1 VQLGQVDAK
10 KFPDVCLAMLN
21 SEKVTVKEVKGSIFD
36 GVVHDRILMVSRV
49 VIQYWTKS
57 GSQWGC

>member
-36 GVVHDRILMVSRV
+36 GVVYDRILTVSRV
-49 VIQYWTKS
+49 VIQY
-57 GSQWGC
+57 